1 MTTVTAAHTY
11 LVLWRTARA
20 MEASALASIADTG
33 LCASDFG
40 VLEALL
46 HKGPTPVNQL
56 GRQVLLTSGSMTA
69 AVDRLADRG
78 LVVRVADPDD
88 RRVRVVALTSEGRR
102 VIRTAFSRHAADLE
116 ALVSVLTQPERKT
129 LVDLLARLR
138 KRAGGIGSG
147 LASGRP

>member
-1 MTTVTAAHTY
+1 MATVTGAHTY

-20 MEASALASIADTG
+20 MEASALRSIADTG

-46 HKGPTPVNQL
+46 HKGPTPVSEL

-78 LVVRVADPDD
+78 LVVRGADPDD
-88 RRVRVVALTSEGRR
+88 RRVRVVALTNEGRR
-102 VIRTAFSRHAADLE
+102 VIRAAFTRHADDLE
-116 ALVSVLTQPERKT
+116 TIVSGLSQPERKT
-129 LVDLLARLR
+129 LISLLSRLR
-138 KRAGGIGSG
+138 KQATT
-147 LASGRP
+147 A